1 MRLKWFKLA
10 AAVVMLGTSAQA
22 EWQFSVIEGKKLAEI
37 ATSVSV
43 ADWREILVSALTI
56 NIVEEPN
63 YFTQI
68 PGAWELL
75 YVHPDGSIWDCYLKT
90 NHLGLSYCL
99 VRR

>member
-22 EWQFSVIEGKKLAEI
+22 EWQFSVIDEGKYQARS
-37 ATSVSV
+37 ASV

-56 NIVEEPN
+56 NMAKAS
-63 YFTQI
+63 TM
-68 PGAWELL
+68 GGSWEIL
-75 YVHPDGSIWDCYLKT
+75 YVHPDGSIWDCWLET
-90 NHLGLSYCL
+90 SFLSSSSCL